1 MKKLQMP
8 KKSEKSGPGLSVVQE
23 RFSGIFLAQ
32 WEELLRLRRVVLK
45 SSGLDDIHDL
55 RVASRR
61 FRAVLDLYCRLSS
74 KCVEQGM
81 IKNVRKLTRTLG
93 FLRNLDEA
101 GVFFQARI
109 VTEVFSESILK
120 RSLSGVRSRELRR
133 MGKALSSFEHRKL
146 DRIVRK
152 IVAKIRLDRITERN
166 DPSIPAFFSE
176 ISASMYWPVQEA
188 LAVSTVSGH
197 RAERHAL
204 RIAIKKWRYFLEI
217 VAQVL
222 NRDCSRILEQL
233 KEYQSFLG
241 RMNDIVEFEALL
253 RDMDLPKNESDN
265 AEAILAAEDAKL
277 LAGFRELVERNPLMH
292 YDLLNSE

>member
-1 MKKLQMP
+1 MKHCLMP
-8 KKSEKSGPGLSVVQE
+8 KRAEKSAPDLSVVQE
-23 RFSGIFLAQ
+23 RFSGVFLAQ

-45 SSGLDDIHDL
+45 TSGQDDIHDL

-74 KCVEQGM
+74 KCVERGQ
-81 IKNVRKLTRTLG
+81 IKSVRKLTRTLG
-93 FLRNLDEA
+93 GLRNLDEA
-101 GVFFQARI
+101 VIFFQDRTA
-109 VTEVFSESILK
+109 TEAFSGSMLERTLNG
-120 RSLSGVRSRELRR
+120 LRSRELRR
-133 MGKALSSFEHRKL
+133 IGKALNSFEHRKL

-152 IVAKIRLDRITERN
+152 IVTRIRLDRITERN
-166 DPSIPAFFSE
+166 DPSIPAIFSE
-176 ISASMYWPVQEA
+176 VSEDMYRPIHEA
-188 LAVSTVSGH
+188 LAGSTVSGH

-222 NRDCSRILEQL
+222 DRDCSRILEQL